1 MSIGEIH
8 NNLVKPTVE
17 EKKTQV
23 QEENK
28 SEKDNSIFQKQ
39 EQRAYKDKIMSQQ
52 SELRCNYQKTLD
64 RKGNESLESYSIR
77 LETLLNECEE
87 QAKAPGYSGTKFEP
101 KFGL

>member
-8 NNLVKPTVE
+8 NNLVKPKVE

-39 EQRAYKDKIMSQQ
+39 EERAYKDKIMSQQ
-52 SELRCNYQKTLD
+52 SELRCNYQNTLD